1 MSALVA
7 ADMMMGEAT
16 PDAGDGAQ
24 KMKPIVLI
32 AGAAFFAVAL
42 GDAAW
47 AQIPQYQ
54 AGPTTGQG
62 GPTLKRNT
70 RPVVSSYTGLLGS
83 GVGASSAVGYQYFT
97 RVQPQVATARALGG
111 LGRSVNRLQS
121 QTSVNSLSLLQQE
134 MLLQQQGMGAGLG
147 TTGHPTGYF
156 SHTRYFATNLQGG
169 TGLSSSGVGGL
180 GGIPGSSP
188 GFGSAG
194 LSSGSPLH
202 H

>member
-1 MSALVA
+1 
-7 ADMMMGEAT
+7 
-16 PDAGDGAQ
+16 
-24 KMKPIVLI
+24 MKPIVLI
-32 AGAAFFAVAL
+32 AGAAFLAVAL

-54 AGPTTGQG
+54 AGPATGQG
-62 GPTLKRNT
+62 GPTLKRST
-70 RPVVSSYTGLLGS
+70 RPAVSSYTGLLGS
-83 GVGASSAVGYQYFT
+83 GVGATGGVGYQYFT
-97 RVQPQVATARALGG
+97 RVQPQVATARTLGS
-111 LGRSVNRLQS
+111 LGKSVNRLQS
-121 QTSVNSLSLLQQE
+121 QTSTNSLSLLQQE
-134 MLLQQQGMGAGLG
+134 MLLQQQGMGLGLG

-180 GGIPGSSP
+180 GSGLGGIPGSSP